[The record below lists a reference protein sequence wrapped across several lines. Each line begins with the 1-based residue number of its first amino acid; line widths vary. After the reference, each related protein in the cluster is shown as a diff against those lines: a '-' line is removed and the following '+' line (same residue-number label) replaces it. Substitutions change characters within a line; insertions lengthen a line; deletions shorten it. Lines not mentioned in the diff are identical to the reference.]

1 MKLHIELAM
10 KYYTTT
16 KIIVTF
22 HRYQW
27 NNILKV
33 IKKNSVQ
40 GMYI

>member
-1 MKLHIELAM
+1 MQVQIELEM

-16 KIIVTF
+16 KIIVKV